1 MKKFGKLF
9 CLVMTTAVL
18 TSALAGCGNSS
29 SSSSTSSSS
38 AVAEDKEVTIRVE
51 TTFTGADAYTAVWQQ
66 AIKDFQAKYPKIKV
80 VDEATSAASEAFKT
94 KINTDFASGNE
105 PDVTYGFNGAAGKPL
120 VESGKEITWEDEL
133 AKDPTWAANFKKAP
147 LEAVKDN
154 GKLYALPY
162 IGFFEG
168 MWINL
173 DVFKNNGLEVPK
185 TYDDIIKAIPVLK
198 AKNITPIAC
207 SFAEE
212 PHYLIETLILSQG
225 GAAGHAKAFDASWT
239 PALALAKDLYDKKAF
254 TEDALTIKQAS
265 CAQLFSDK
273 KAAMFISGSWSGG
286 AFKDKENTSIIP
298 FPLVPGGKANAND
311 IIGGAGTGWYVT
323 KALNDKKN
331 GAGVKF
337 VKFMTEPQQ
346 LAKFVALGGVPLEN
360 VPDSAA
366 GGAMA
371 KNISDFMSKAT
382 SMNGPAGD
390 AMNQEAFTTIWKGM
404 QYIVAGKKT
413 SQQVLDEAQ
422 KLAK

>member
-9 CLVMTTAVL
+9 SMVMTTSVL
-18 TSALAGCGNSS
+18 ASALAGCSSS
-29 SSSSTSSSS
+29 SSSSTS
-38 AVAEDKEVTIRVE
+38 AADVDKEVTIRVE
-51 TTFTGADAYTAVWQQ
+51 STFTGADPYTAVWQQ
-66 AIKDFQAKYPKIKV
+66 AIKDFQTKYPKIKV

-133 AKDPTWAANFKKAP
+133 DKDTAWAANFKKAP

-162 IGFFEG
+162 LGFFEG
-168 MWINL
+168 MWVNV

-185 TYDDIIKAIPVLK
+185 TYDDIIKDIPILN
-198 AKNITPIAC
+198 AKGITPIAC

-212 PHYLIETLILSQG
+212 PHYLIETLILSMG
-225 GAAGHAKAFDASWT
+225 GVAGHAKAFDASWA

-254 TEDALTIKQAS
+254 TADALTIKQAS

-298 FPLVPGGKANAND
+298 LPLVPGAKANAND

-337 VKFMTEPQQ
+337 VKFMTQPEQ
-346 LAKFVALGGVPLEN
+346 LAKFVAVAGVPLEN
-360 VPDSAA
+360 IPASAT
-366 GGAMA
+366 GGAMG
-371 KNISDFMSKAT
+371 KNINDFMSNAT

-404 QYIVAGKKT
+404 QYIVSGKKT

>member
-1 MKKFGKLF
+1 MKKTRKLL
-9 CLVMTTAVL
+9 CLVTTAAIL
-18 TSALAGCGNSS
+18 TSTFAGCG
-29 SSSSTSSSS
+29 STSSNSNSS
-38 AVAEDKEVTIRVE
+38 TPGTAEKEVTIRVE
-51 TTFTGADAYTAVWQQ
+51 STFTGADPYTAVWQQ

-120 VESGKEITWEDEL
+120 VDSGKEITWEEEL

-168 MWINL
+168 MWVNL
-173 DVFKNNGLEVPK
+173 DVFKNCGLEVPT
-185 TYDDIIKAIPVLK
+185 TYDDIIKDIPVLN
-198 AKNITPIAC
+198 AKGITPIVC

-212 PHYLIETLILSQG
+212 PHYLIETLLLSMG
-225 GAAGHAKAFDASWT
+225 GVSGHAKAFDASWA
-239 PALALAKDLYDKKAF
+239 PALNLAKDLYDKKAF
-254 TEDALTIKQAS
+254 TKDALTIKQAS

-273 KAAMFISGSWSGG
+273 KAAMFISGSWSAG

-298 FPLVPGGKANAND
+298 LPLVPGGKAGPKD

-323 KALNDKKN
+323 KSLNDKKN
-331 GAGVKF
+331 GAAVKF
-337 VKFMTEPQQ
+337 VKFMTQPEE

-360 VPDSAA
+360 VPASSSSTPMD
-366 GGAMA
+366 
-371 KNISDFMSKAT
+371 KNCSDFMSNAT
-382 SMNGPAGD
+382 SMNSPAGD

-404 QYIVAGKKT
+404 QYIVSGKKT
-413 SQQVLDEAQ
+413 AQQVLDEAQ

>member
-1 MKKFGKLF
+1 MKKIGKLL
-9 CLVMTTAVL
+9 CMVMTTAVV
-18 TSALAGCGNSS
+18 SSGLAGCGSSNSS
-29 SSSSTSSSS
+29 STS

-51 TTFTGADAYTAVWQQ
+51 STFTGADPYTAVWQQ
-66 AIKDFQAKYPKIKV
+66 AIKDFQTKYPKIKV

-120 VESGKEITWEDEL
+120 VESGKEITWDEEL
-133 AKDPTWAANFKKAP
+133 TKDAAWGANFKKAP
-147 LEAVKDN
+147 LEAVKDK
-154 GKLYALPY
+154 GKIYALPY
-162 IGFFEG
+162 LGFFEG
-168 MWINL
+168 MWVNV

-185 TYDDIIKAIPVLK
+185 TYDDILKAIPVLN
-198 AKNITPIAC
+198 AKGITPIVC

-212 PHYLIETLILSQG
+212 PHYLIETLILSMG
-225 GAAGHAKAFDASWT
+225 GVAGHAKAFDASWAS
-239 PALALAKDLYDKKAF
+239 ALALAKDLYDKKAF
-254 TEDALTIKQAS
+254 TEDCLTIKQAT
-265 CAQLFSDK
+265 CAQNFSDK

-298 FPLVPGGKANAND
+298 FPLVTGGKANAND

-323 KALNDKKN
+323 KALNDSKN

-337 VKFMTEPQQ
+337 VKFMTQPEQ
-346 LAKFVALGGVPLEN
+346 LAKFVAVAGVPLEN
-360 VPDSAA
+360 VPASAT

-371 KNISDFMSKAT
+371 KNINDFMSNAT

-404 QYIVAGKKT
+404 QYIVSGKKT
-413 SQQVLDEAQ
+413 SQQILDEAQ

>member
-1 MKKFGKLF
+1 MKKLGKLF
-9 CLVMTTAVL
+9 CMVMTTSVL
-18 TSALAGCGNSS
+18 ASALAGCGSS
-29 SSSSTSSSS
+29 SSSSSSS
-38 AVAEDKEVTIRVE
+38 AAPAEEKEVTIRVE
-51 TTFTGADAYTAVWQQ
+51 TTFTGADPYTAVWQQ
-66 AIKDFQAKYPKIKV
+66 AIKDFQTKYPKIKV
-80 VDEATSAASEAFKT
+80 LDEATSAASEAFKT

-133 AKDPTWAANFKKAP
+133 SKDATWAANFKKAP

-162 IGFFEG
+162 IGFVEG

-185 TYDDIIKAIPVLK
+185 TYDDILKDIPILN
-198 AKNITPIAC
+198 AKGITPIAC

-212 PHYLIETLILSQG
+212 PHYLIETLLLSMG
-225 GAAGHAKAFDASWT
+225 GVAGHAKAFDASWA

-254 TEDALTIKQAS
+254 TKDALTIKQAS

-298 FPLVPGGKANAND
+298 LPLVPGAKAGAND

-323 KALNDKKN
+323 KALNDSKN

-337 VKFMTEPQQ
+337 VKFMTQPEQ
-346 LAKFVALGGVPLEN
+346 LAKFVDLGGVPLEN
-360 VPDSAA
+360 VPASTT

-371 KNISDFMSKAT
+371 KNVNDFMTNAT

-404 QYIVAGKKT
+404 QYIVSGKKT

>member
-1 MKKFGKLF
+1 MKRFGKLL
-9 CLVMTTAVL
+9 CLVMTTVVL
-18 TSALAGCGNSS
+18 TSSLVGCGSS
-29 SSSSTSSSS
+29 SSKP
-38 AVAEDKEVTIRVE
+38 AVAAEKEITIRVE
-51 TTFTGADAYTAVWQQ
+51 STFTGADPYTAVWQQ
-66 AIKDFQAKYPKIKV
+66 ALKDFQTKYPKIKV

-105 PDVTYGFNGAAGKPL
+105 PDVTYGFNGASGKPL
-120 VESGKEITWEDEL
+120 VDSGKEITWENEL
-133 AKDPTWAANFKKAP
+133 AKDTKWADNFKKAP

-162 IGFFEG
+162 LGFFEG
-168 MWINL
+168 MWVNL
-173 DVFKNNGLEVPK
+173 DVFKNSGLEVPK
-185 TYDDIIKAIPVLK
+185 TYDDIIKDIPILRANK
-198 AKNITPIAC
+198 ITPIVC

-212 PHYLIETLILSQG
+212 PHYLIETLLLSMG
-225 GAAGHAKAFDASWT
+225 GAIGHAKAFDTTWA

-265 CAQLFSDK
+265 CAQTFSDK

-298 FPLVPGGKANAND
+298 LPLVPGAKAGAND

-323 KALNDKKN
+323 KALNDKKD

-337 VKFMTEPQQ
+337 VKFMTQPDQ
-346 LAKFVALGGVPLEN
+346 LTKFVALGGVPLEN
-360 VPDSAA
+360 VPVSAT

-371 KNISDFMSKAT
+371 KNINDFMSKAT
-382 SMNGPAGD
+382 SMNSPAGD

-404 QYIVAGKKT
+404 QYIVAGRKT

-422 KLAK
+422 KLIK